1 MGRTYYLAVDIG
13 ASSGRHILSYTEDG
27 VIRTEEIY
35 RFKNGQKNDGG
46 TLVWDTGELFRSI
59 VEGMKKAKELGKIPS
74 YMAIDTWGVDF
85 VLINGRG
92 KVVGKPVGYRDSRN
106 DGMEKEVSKIISPG
120 DLYRRTGIQF
130 QRFNT
135 IYQLAAVKKYH
146 PEELGAAK
154 KLLFIPDYFNYLLT
168 GKAECEY
175 TEASTSNLLSVG
187 TGTWDRELI
196 EMLGLPSHIFLDL
209 KMPGTKIGRLRN
221 EIAREIGYDL
231 TVMHA
236 ASHDTG
242 SAVLAVPTSSDD
254 VAYLS
259 SGTWSLLGV
268 ESMEPIVTDE
278 SMAANVTN
286 EGGYDMRYRCLKNIT
301 GLWMIQSIRGECGG
315 KYTFDELCGMAAEYG
330 NTTCRVDVNDEMFLA
345 PENMTEAVRK
355 AMGKPDAPLG
365 EVLATVYHSLADC
378 YARTIKQISRVS
390 GKKLSALHIIGGG
403 SKDDLLNRL
412 TAEACGIDVY
422 TGPTE
427 ATAIGNLI
435 AQMLGTGAFSSLAEA
450 RAAVAGSFDVKK
462 IDIRR
467 G

>member
-1 MGRTYYLAVDIG
+1 MKKTYYLAVDIG
-13 ASSGRHILSYTEDG
+13 ASSGRHILSCVEDG

-35 RFKNGQKNDGG
+35 RFKNGQKNEDG
-46 TLVWDTGELFRSI
+46 TLVWDTEGLFRSI
-59 VEGMKKAKELGKIPS
+59 VEGMKKAGELGKAPS

-85 VLINGRG
+85 VLLNCRG
-92 KVVGKPVGYRDSRN
+92 KIVGKPVGYRDSRT
-106 DGMEKEVSKIISPG
+106 DGIEKEVSKVISPFE
-120 DLYRRTGIQF
+120 LYRRTGIQF

-146 PEELGAAK
+146 PEELEKAK

-175 TEASTSNLLSVG
+175 TEASTSNLLDVK

-196 EMLGLPSHIFLDL
+196 ASLGLPQGIFLDL
-209 KMPGTKIGRLRN
+209 KMPGTKIGRLRK
-221 EIAREIGYDL
+221 EIALEVGYDL

-254 VAYLS
+254 AAYLS

-268 ESMEPIVTDE
+268 ESREPVVTDE
-278 SMAANVTN
+278 SMAANLTN
-286 EGGYDMRYRCLKNIT
+286 EGGWDMRYRCLKNIT
-301 GLWMIQSIRGECGG
+301 GLWMIQSIRAECGG
-315 KYTFDELCGMAAEYG
+315 RYTFDELCEMAVGYG
-330 NTTCRVDVNDEMFLA
+330 GTPCRVDVNDDSFLA
-345 PENMTEAVRK
+345 PDNMTEAVRK

-378 YARTIKQISRVS
+378 YARTIKEIEGVT
-390 GKKLSALHIIGGG
+390 GKKLGALHIIGGG
-403 SKDDLLNRL
+403 SKDDLLNKL

-435 AQMLGTGAFSSLAEA
+435 AQMLGTGTFSDLPEA
-450 RAAVAGSFDVKK
+450 RAAVAKSFDVNK
-462 IDIRR
+462 IDIGR